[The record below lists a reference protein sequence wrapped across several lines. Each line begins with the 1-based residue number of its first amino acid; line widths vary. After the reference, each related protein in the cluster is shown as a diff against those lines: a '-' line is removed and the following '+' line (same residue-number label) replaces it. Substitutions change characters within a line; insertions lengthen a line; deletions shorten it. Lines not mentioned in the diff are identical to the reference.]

1 MPSPAQIKARKAF
14 VKKYAGK
21 KKGSKKKGSGF
32 KKRTLSGVGS
42 ETPTGKREEYFIQGD
57 WRRDWAGVPFWKL
70 RKKKY
75 YLRNGQTYFR
85 DHIGKETK
93 IPKDVVKAL
102 KMKKGKP

>member
-1 MPSPAQIKARKAF
+1 MASAKQIAWRKKFA
-14 VKKYAGK
+14 KLYGKK
-21 KKGSKKKGSGF
+21 KKGSKST
-32 KKRTLSGVGS
+32 KKRTISGVGS

-57 WRRDWAGVPFWKL
+57 WRRAWAGVPFWKL

-75 YLRNGQTYFR
+75 YLRNGQTYFK